1 MQTLQLNDSWV
12 IVDGLDVVDNEV
24 NDDDIAAHRPDHS
37 PPDWFW
43 TGRRWSS
50 QSARSKLFNSKRD
63 AQSEMRRIR
72 TSSEC

>member
-12 IVDGLDVVDNEV
+12 IVDGLDAVDNEV
-24 NDDDIAAHRPDHS
+24 NDDDTQRTAEYS

-50 QSARSKLFNSKRD
+50 QSARSKLFSSKRD